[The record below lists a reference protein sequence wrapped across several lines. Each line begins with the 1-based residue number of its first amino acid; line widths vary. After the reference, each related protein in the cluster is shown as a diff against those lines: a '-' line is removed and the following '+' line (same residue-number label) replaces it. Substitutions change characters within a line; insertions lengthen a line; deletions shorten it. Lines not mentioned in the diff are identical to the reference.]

1 MATASSNKKPALL
14 GSSKQKGSTRDLVS
28 DSIATGVIFA
38 LALTVGQRVVGFGR
52 GILFC
57 RLMDD
62 QQLGQWSMVWSYM
75 MLLAP
80 LAVLGLPGCFGKFTE
95 HYRTRGQLQTFIRRI
110 AWISAA
116 TTLMMSAAILLFP
129 AQFAYILFRDPQQVT
144 LVRFL
149 GVAILLVSASNFL
162 TSLMESLRQV
172 RVCLLY
178 TSPSPRDQRG
188 SRMPSSA

>member
-1 MATASSNKKPALL
+1 
-14 GSSKQKGSTRDLVS
+14 
-28 DSIATGVIFA
+28 
-38 LALTVGQRVVGFGR
+38 
-52 GILFC
+52 
-57 RLMDD
+57 
-62 QQLGQWSMVWSYM
+62 

-172 RVCLLY
+172 RVVTIMRFVTGVLFAIVGTAMLNVWEDGASAATVGFAISCGI
-178 TSPSPRDQRG
+178 G
-188 SRMPSSA
+188 SLPAIWILWKYREGLANDGEQLTQSHIVETNRALCRLAVGDELAG